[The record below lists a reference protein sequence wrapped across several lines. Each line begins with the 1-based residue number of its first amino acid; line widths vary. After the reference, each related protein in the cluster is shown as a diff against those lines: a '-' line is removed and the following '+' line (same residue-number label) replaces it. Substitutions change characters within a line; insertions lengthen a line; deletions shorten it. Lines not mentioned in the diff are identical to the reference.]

1 MVSYIHINF
10 HLSFSNSNDNF
21 FKLMLLSKINL
32 NECVIYILQYYYND
46 KILFRFIFFELVIK
60 VLL

>member
-32 NECVIYILQYYYND
+32 NDVLYIFCNTIIMIKYYSDLYFLN
-46 KILFRFIFFELVIK
+46 
-60 VLL
+60 